1 MHVEKKR
8 VNVYK
13 WLVFVWAGHK
23 AIKALKMGHAMIKA
37 RRLKKKSINQKIVD
51 QYSDL

>member
-1 MHVEKKR
+1 MHVEKNR

-23 AIKALKMGHAMIKA
+23 AIKALKLGHALINA
-37 RRLKKKSINQKIVD
+37 RRLKKKSINLNLVEK
-51 QYSDL
+51 YADL